1 MKKILI
7 ADDHPMM
14 LNGIKT
20 YVESLGYDVIHTC
33 ENGEEVLVKIA
44 LKKPDIIILDLNM
57 PILNG
62 IEVLQKI
69 RIQDPDIK
77 VVIYT
82 MHNEKNYLD
91 AAISLGANGYL
102 LKDFALE
109 EISICLQK
117 ISVGEKWFSQKLD
130 DAIVAMKHDLE
141 TQKIMLLTSAEKK
154 ILSLIGQDYNTKDIA
169 DLLFISEKTVE
180 KHRSNIVKKL
190 GLPSEKNILQRFAL
204 KINYKFY

>member
-1 MKKILI
+1 
-7 ADDHPMM
+7 
-14 LNGIKT
+14 
-20 YVESLGYDVIHTC
+20 
-33 ENGEEVLVKIA
+33 
-44 LKKPDIIILDLNM
+44 M

-204 KINYKFY
+204 KINYNFY